1 CQQARHCS
9 EQGRL
14 QAAAAH
20 LLHAVELAPRGGAPP
35 GYPATR
41 EHPDWA
47 EEAWTRFQYIDARRG
62 RLRARLSGH
71 QGPISCLAVS
81 SDGRLAL
88 SGSFDGTTRLWD
100 LGTRTSS
107 RVLTQHAGAVGAVA
121 FSPRGEAIIGG
132 EDGHLFA
139 CDIESGKPKGL
150 LPAPT
155 EPITAI
161 AFDAEGRPAVG
172 LRSGYVIIASDGAP
186 VLHERVHGGS
196 VTSIVFHGDGR
207 RMSTASGRPSIGG
220 VACIG
225 N

>member
-1 CQQARHCS
+1 GKQSVSLLEGDELRDAETWLAAAEAHEQKPTPEQSSFIQASRWRARLESADAACQQARHCS

-100 LGTRTSS
+100 
-107 RVLTQHAGAVGAVA
+107 
-121 FSPRGEAIIGG
+121 
-132 EDGHLFA
+132 
-139 CDIESGKPKGL
+139 
-150 LPAPT
+150 
-155 EPITAI
+155 
-161 AFDAEGRPAVG
+161 
-172 LRSGYVIIASDGAP
+172 
-186 VLHERVHGGS
+186 
-196 VTSIVFHGDGR
+196 
-207 RMSTASGRPSIGG
+207 
-220 VACIG
+220 
-225 N
+225 